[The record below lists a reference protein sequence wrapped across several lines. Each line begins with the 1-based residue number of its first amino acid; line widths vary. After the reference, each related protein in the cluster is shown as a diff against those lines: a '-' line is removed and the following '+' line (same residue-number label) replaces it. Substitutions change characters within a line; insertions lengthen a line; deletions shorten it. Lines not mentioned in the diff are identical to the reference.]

1 MTSMQTDILV
11 TVLSVGMVSVLLA
24 MLFAPCVAYVARR
37 FGVVDRPGEAR
48 KIHTRPTPLLG
59 GWALYLAVACVL
71 IPLLAFTSRLTGGEV
86 TEMHYIGF
94 LLGGL
99 ILVVIGALDDR
110 FNLPPRLTIFAP
122 VLAALIAVIFGTEVE
137 KLTNPLGGVFYLSSV
152 ASNIL
157 VFGWLL
163 TVMYTTKMLD
173 GLDGL
178 STSISSIGVF
188 MVLLLTLT
196 TAYFQP
202 DVSVF
207 SAVILGS
214 FLGFLFWNRHPASI
228 FLGEGGSTFVGY
240 AVGML
245 AVISGGKLATALLVL
260 GIPLL
265 DVAWVV
271 LRRWRVGGFRQI
283 VKGDRKHLHHRLLD
297 LGWSQ
302 NRIVFAYSAFALLF
316 GGSALFLQSRE
327 KLIALILLGVCMLA
341 TAFAL
346 VREEYAT
353 TSRS

>member
-1 MTSMQTDILV
+1 MTLV
-11 TVLSVGMVSVLLA
+11 QMDTASFAAFVGGGA
-24 MLFAPCVAYVARR
+24 FLFALALTPFIARIAR
-37 FGVVDRPGEAR
+37 ERGVVDAPGDQR
-48 KIHTRPTPLLG
+48 KIHTRAMPLLG
-59 GWALYLAVACVL
+59 GWALYLAAACVL
-71 IPLLAFTSRLTGGEV
+71 IPLLIFSTRLTGGEV
-86 TEMHYIGF
+86 TFTHYLGF

-99 ILVVIGALDDR
+99 VLVIVGSLDDR
-110 FNLPPRLTIFAP
+110 FTLPPHVTILAP
-122 VLAALIAVIFGTEVE
+122 VAAALIAVLSGTEVE
-137 KLTNPLGGVFYLSSV
+137 KLTNPFGGVLYLSQAV
-152 ASNIL
+152 SNVL
-157 VFGWLL
+157 VFVWLL

-178 STSISSIGVF
+178 STSISSIGAF

-214 FLGFLFWNRHPASI
+214 FLGFLVWNSHPASI

-240 AVGML
+240 SVGML

-271 LRRWRVGGFRQI
+271 LRRLRIGGLKQV

-297 LGWSQ
+297 LGWTQ
-302 NRIVFAYSAFALLF
+302 RRIVFAYSAFAVLF

-327 KLIALILLGVCMLA
+327 KLIALFLLGVFMLA
-341 TAFAL
+341 TAMAL
-346 VREEYAT
+346 VHQEYARP
-353 TSRS
+353 RS